1 MIATRKNSDLTK
13 WQFSHCK
20 AHVSPPFQG
29 GVAEGRGGLRQIP
42 PSNHHPPFHATLL
55 APMNLFADED
65 FAPSPFP
72 APPDAT
78 TLPLAARMRPR
89 TLSEF
94 VGQTHLVG
102 HNAPLRR
109 ALERDRLPSSIFFG
123 PAGTGKTTLARLLAH
138 LSKSHFEEF
147 SAIGGSVSDVRRIAE
162 SAKIRKGNGARTLLF
177 VDEIHRFN
185 RAQQDAFLPHVENG
199 TLVLVGAT
207 TENPLAS
214 LNGPL
219 LSRCRMWKFEPLQE
233 SDILALLGRA
243 LSEERGLGT
252 LELKAQDDALAWIV
266 RASRGDARLALGA
279 LEMSAD
285 LAQDGELKLSDVKRT
300 LGADAFYDKS
310 GDDHYDTISA
320 FIKSIRGSD
329 PDAALFWM
337 MRMLDGG
344 EDPMFV
350 ARRLVIAAS
359 EDIGNAEPRALPL
372 AVAALHAVEK
382 VGMPECAIPLAQ
394 ATTFLASAP
403 KSNASYQAMKRARSA
418 AQDGQSVRVPPH
430 LRSTALNGSKG
441 MGNGE
446 GYLNPHEFG
455 GFVPQDYLPP
465 DPKRAPFYQPTQNG
479 EERAH
484 AKRLEEWWGFEGG
497 EGG

>member
-1 MIATRKNSDLTK
+1 
-13 WQFSHCK
+13 
-20 AHVSPPFQG
+20 
-29 GVAEGRGGLRQIP
+29 
-42 PSNHHPPFHATLL
+42 
-55 APMNLFADED
+55 MNLFADED
-65 FAPSPFP
+65 FAPP
-72 APPDAT
+72 APTNPREVPA
-78 TLPLAARMRPR
+78 LPLAARMRPR
-89 TLSEF
+89 ELNEF
-94 VGQTHLVG
+94 VGQSHLVG
-102 HNAPLRR
+102 HGAPLRR

-147 SAIGGSVSDVRRIAE
+147 SAIGGSVADVRKIAE
-162 SAKIRKGNGARTLLF
+162 GAKIRHKNGARTLLF

-185 RAQQDAFLPHVENG
+185 RAQQDAFLPHVEDG

-207 TENPLAS
+207 TENPLAA

-219 LSRCRMWKFEPLQE
+219 LSRCRMWKFEPLSQD
-233 SDILALLGRA
+233 DILGLLRDALQD
-243 LSEERGLGT
+243 ERGLAS
-252 LELKAQDDALAWIV
+252 LELRAEDGALEWVA

-285 LAQDGELKLSDVKRT
+285 LAQDGELKLGDVKRT
-300 LGADAFYDKS
+300 LGSDAFYDS
-310 GDDHYDTISA
+310 TGDDHYDTISA
-320 FIKSIRGSD
+320 FIKSVRGSD

-372 AVAALHAVEK
+372 AVAAMHAVEK
-382 VGMPECAIPLAQ
+382 IGMPECAIPLAQ

-403 KSNASYQAMKRARSA
+403 KSNASYAAMKRARA
-418 AQDGQSVRVPPH
+418 AALDGQCVRVPPH
-430 LRSTALNGSKG
+430 LRSTALGGAKEK

-465 DPKRAPFYQPTQNG
+465 DPNRAPFYEPTDNG
-479 EERAH
+479 EERAL
-484 AKRLEEWWGFEGG
+484 ALRLEQCWGSVDKAS
-497 EGG
+497 

>member
-1 MIATRKNSDLTK
+1 
-13 WQFSHCK
+13 
-20 AHVSPPFQG
+20 
-29 GVAEGRGGLRQIP
+29 
-42 PSNHHPPFHATLL
+42 
-55 APMNLFADED
+55 MNLFSSED
-65 FAPSPFP
+65 LAPPEPTAAPSPSG
-72 APPDAT
+72 A
-78 TLPLAARMRPR
+78 LPLAARMRPHS
-89 TLSEF
+89 LDEF
-94 VGQTHLVG
+94 AGQKHLVG
-102 HNAPLRR
+102 VGAPLRR

-138 LSKSHFEEF
+138 LSKAHYEEF
-147 SAIGGSVSDVRRIAE
+147 SAIGGSVADVRKTAE
-162 SAKIRKGNGARTLLF
+162 GARLRARGGGKTLLF

-185 RAQQDAFLPHVENG
+185 RAQQDAFLPHVEDG

-219 LSRCRMWKFEPLQE
+219 LSRCRMWKFEPLAE
-233 SDILALLGRA
+233 AEILELLGRA
-243 LSEERGLGT
+243 LSDERGLGA
-252 LELKAQDDALAWIV
+252 LGLRAEEDALAWIA
-266 RASRGDARLALGA
+266 RACRGDARLALGA

-285 LAQDGELKLSDVKRT
+285 LAQNGALTLADVRRT

-344 EDPMFV
+344 EDPVFV

-372 AVAALHAVEK
+372 AVAALQAVEK
-382 VGMPECAIPLAQ
+382 IGMPECAIPLAQ
-394 ATTFLASAP
+394 AATFLASAP
-403 KSNASYQAMKRARSA
+403 KSNAAYVGMKRARA
-418 AQDGQSVRVPPH
+418 ASENGQTVRVPPH
-430 LRSTALNGSKG
+430 LRSTALGGSKEK

-465 DPKRAPFYQPTQNG
+465 DPHRAPFYEATQSG
-479 EERAH
+479 EEREIAR
-484 AKRLEEWWGFEGG
+484 RLEEWWGSGAE
-497 EGG
+497 

>member
-1 MIATRKNSDLTK
+1 
-13 WQFSHCK
+13 
-20 AHVSPPFQG
+20 
-29 GVAEGRGGLRQIP
+29 
-42 PSNHHPPFHATLL
+42 
-55 APMNLFADED
+55 MNLFADED
-65 FAPSPFP
+65 FAPPLRS
-72 APPDAT
+72 APRDEM
-78 TLPLAARMRPR
+78 LPLAARMRPR
-89 TLSEF
+89 NLNEF
-94 VGQTHLVG
+94 AGQSHLVG
-102 HNAPLRR
+102 TGAPLRR

-123 PAGTGKTTLARLLAH
+123 PAGTGKTTLARLLAQ
-138 LSKSHFEEF
+138 LSKAQFEEF
-147 SAIGGSVSDVRRIAE
+147 SAIGGSVTDVRKIAE
-162 SAKIRKGNGARTLLF
+162 SAKIRHRNGARTLLF

-185 RAQQDAFLPHVENG
+185 RAQQDAFLPHVEDG
-199 TLVLVGAT
+199 TLVLIGAT

-219 LSRCRMWKFEPLQE
+219 LSRCRMWKFEPLSE
-233 SDILALLGRA
+233 ADVLALLHSA
-243 LSEERGLGT
+243 LIDERGLGT
-252 LELKAQDDALAWIV
+252 RGLSPEEGALEWIA
-266 RASRGDARLALGA
+266 RASRGDARLSLGA

-285 LAQDGELKLSDVKRT
+285 LAQDGVLTLADVKRT

-344 EDPMFV
+344 EDPLFV

-372 AVAALHAVEK
+372 AVAALSAVEK

-418 AQDGQSVRVPPH
+418 AQEGQSVRVPPH
-430 LRSTALNGSKG
+430 LRSSALGGAKEKLD
-441 MGNGE
+441 NGE

-465 DPKRAPFYQPTQNG
+465 GFKRSPFYEPTESG
-479 EERAH
+479 EERKLG
-484 AKRLEEWWGFEGG
+484 KRLEEWWGDASSASIG
-497 EGG
+497 EN

>member
-1 MIATRKNSDLTK
+1 
-13 WQFSHCK
+13 
-20 AHVSPPFQG
+20 
-29 GVAEGRGGLRQIP
+29 
-42 PSNHHPPFHATLL
+42 
-55 APMNLFADED
+55 MNLFADED
-65 FAPSPFP
+65 FAPPSRS
-72 APPDAT
+72 APRDESL
-78 TLPLAARMRPR
+78 LPLAARMRPR
-89 TLSEF
+89 NLNEF
-94 VGQTHLVG
+94 AGQPHLVG
-102 HNAPLRR
+102 PGAPLRR

-123 PAGTGKTTLARLLAH
+123 PAGTGKTTLARLLAK

-147 SAIGGSVSDVRRIAE
+147 SAIGGSVGDVRKIAE
-162 SAKIRKGNGARTLLF
+162 GAKLRQRSGARTLLF

-185 RAQQDAFLPHVENG
+185 RAQQDAFLPHVEDG
-199 TLVLVGAT
+199 TLVLIGAT

-219 LSRCRMWKFEPLQE
+219 LSRCRMWKFEPLSE
-233 SDILALLGRA
+233 GDVLALLHGA
-243 LSEERGLGT
+243 LSDERGLG
-252 LELKAQDDALAWIV
+252 ALALHPEEGALEWIA
-266 RASRGDARLALGA
+266 RASRGDARLSLGA

-285 LAQDGELKLSDVKRT
+285 LAHNGELTLADVKRT

-372 AVAALHAVEK
+372 AVAALSAVEK

-418 AQDGQSVRVPPH
+418 AQEGQSVRVPPH
-430 LRSTALNGSKG
+430 LRSSALGG
-441 MGNGE
+441 ARERLGNGE

-465 DPKRAPFYQPTQNG
+465 GFKRSPFYEPTASG
-479 EERAH
+479 EEPRLAR
-484 AKRLEEWWGFEGG
+484 RLEEWWGDAPAAPANEN
-497 EGG
+497 

>member
-1 MIATRKNSDLTK
+1 
-13 WQFSHCK
+13 
-20 AHVSPPFQG
+20 
-29 GVAEGRGGLRQIP
+29 
-42 PSNHHPPFHATLL
+42 
-55 APMNLFADED
+55 MNLFADED
-65 FAPSPFP
+65 FAPPSRS
-72 APPDAT
+72 APRDET
-78 TLPLAARMRPR
+78 LLPLAARMRPR
-89 TLSEF
+89 NLNEF
-94 VGQTHLVG
+94 AGQSHLVG
-102 HNAPLRR
+102 PSAPLRR

-123 PAGTGKTTLARLLAH
+123 PAGTGKTTLARLLAT

-147 SAIGGSVSDVRRIAE
+147 SAIGGSVADVRKIAE
-162 SAKIRKGNGARTLLF
+162 GAKIRHRNGKRTLLF

-185 RAQQDAFLPHVENG
+185 RAQQDAFLPHVEDG
-199 TLVLVGAT
+199 TLVLIGAT

-219 LSRCRMWKFEPLQE
+219 LSRCRMWKFEPLSE
-233 SDILALLGRA
+233 ADVMALLNSA
-243 LSEERGLGT
+243 LSDERGLGNLRLKPEAGA
-252 LELKAQDDALAWIV
+252 LEWIA
-266 RASRGDARLALGA
+266 RASRGDARLSLGA

-285 LAQDGELKLSDVKRT
+285 LAQNGVLTLADVKRT

-372 AVAALHAVEK
+372 AVAALGAVEK

-418 AQDGQSVRVPPH
+418 AQEGQSVRVPPH
-430 LRSTALNGSKG
+430 LRSTALGGSKEK

-465 DPKRAPFYQPTQNG
+465 GFKRSPFYEPTNRG
-479 EERAH
+479 EEPKIAR
-484 AKRLEEWWGFEGG
+484 RLEEWWGDDFTSFKG
-497 EGG
+497 EN

>member
-1 MIATRKNSDLTK
+1 
-13 WQFSHCK
+13 
-20 AHVSPPFQG
+20 
-29 GVAEGRGGLRQIP
+29 
-42 PSNHHPPFHATLL
+42 
-55 APMNLFADED
+55 MNLFADED
-65 FAPSPFP
+65 LSPPSPVP
-72 APPDAT
+72 TPLNAPI
-78 TLPLAARMRPR
+78 LPLAARLRPR
-89 TLSEF
+89 NLDEF
-94 VGQTHLVG
+94 AGQRHLVG
-102 HNAPLRR
+102 TGAPLRR

-123 PAGTGKTTLARLLAH
+123 PAGVGKTTLARLLAT
-138 LSKSHFEEF
+138 LSHSQFEEF
-147 SAIGGSVSDVRRIAE
+147 SAIGGSVADVRRIAE
-162 SAKIRKGNGARTLLF
+162 GAKIRVQKGVKTLLF

-185 RAQQDAFLPHVENG
+185 RAQQDAFLPHVEDG

-219 LSRCRMWKFEPLQE
+219 LSRCRLWKFEPLTE
-233 SDILALLGRA
+233 DDLLALLQRA
-243 LSEERGLGT
+243 LSDERGLAELALWPEAGA
-252 LELKAQDDALAWIV
+252 LEWIA

-285 LAQDGELKLSDVKRT
+285 LALDGALSLSDVKRT
-300 LGADAFYDKS
+300 LGADAFYDRT

-344 EDPMFV
+344 EDPLFV
-350 ARRLVIAAS
+350 ARRLVVAAS

-372 AVAALHAVEK
+372 AVAAMNAVEK
-382 VGMPECAIPLAQ
+382 IGMPECAIPLAQ
-394 ATTFLASAP
+394 AATFLASSP
-403 KSNASYQAMKRARSA
+403 KSNASYQGMKRARIA
-418 AQDGQSVRVPPH
+418 AQEGQSVRVPPH
-430 LRSTALNGSKG
+430 LRSSALKGSEK

-465 DPKRAPFYQPTQNG
+465 NPRRTPFYEPTEEG
-479 EERAH
+479 EERALK
-484 AKRLEEWWGFEGG
+484 KRLEAWWGGG
-497 EGG
+497 EARDEAGE

>member
-1 MIATRKNSDLTK
+1 
-13 WQFSHCK
+13 
-20 AHVSPPFQG
+20 
-29 GVAEGRGGLRQIP
+29 
-42 PSNHHPPFHATLL
+42 
-55 APMNLFADED
+55 MNLFADED
-65 FAPSPFP
+65 FAVSSPPS
-72 APPDAT
+72 APEPEV

-89 TLSEF
+89 TLNEF
-94 VGQTHLVG
+94 TGQTHLVG

-147 SAIGGSVSDVRRIAE
+147 SAIGGSVTDVRKIAE
-162 SAKIRKGNGARTLLF
+162 SAKLRRKTGGRTLLF

-185 RAQQDAFLPHVENG
+185 RAQQDAFLPHVEDG
-199 TLVLVGAT
+199 TLILVGAT

-219 LSRCRMWKFEPLQE
+219 LSRCRMWKFEPLTE
-233 SDILALLGRA
+233 SDVIALLQRA
-243 LSEERGLGT
+243 LRDERGLGCLS
-252 LELKAQDDALAWIV
+252 LEVEEGALEWIA

-285 LAQDGELKLSDVKRT
+285 LATNGELTLADVKRT

-320 FIKSIRGSD
+320 FIKSVRGSD

-372 AVAALHAVEK
+372 AVAALGAVEK

-403 KSNASYQAMKRARSA
+403 KSNASYQAMKRARA
-418 AQDGQSVRVPPH
+418 AVAEGQSVRVPPH
-430 LRSTALNGSKG
+430 LRSTALNGSKQTL
-441 MGNGE
+441 GNGD

-465 DPKRAPFYQPTQNG
+465 GFKRSPFYEPTDSG
-479 EERAH
+479 EERTLQG
-484 AKRLEEWWGFEGG
+484 RLEELWGSAGDE
-497 EGG
+497 E

>member
-1 MIATRKNSDLTK
+1 
-13 WQFSHCK
+13 
-20 AHVSPPFQG
+20 
-29 GVAEGRGGLRQIP
+29 
-42 PSNHHPPFHATLL
+42 
-55 APMNLFADED
+55 MNLFADED
-65 FAPSPFP
+65 FAPSSPP
-72 APPDAT
+72 APRDNLA
-78 TLPLAARMRPR
+78 LPLAARMRPR
-89 TLSEF
+89 SLNEF
-94 VGQTHLVG
+94 AGQSHLVG
-102 HNAPLRR
+102 PSAPLRR
-109 ALERDRLPSSIFFG
+109 AVERDRLPSSIFFG
-123 PAGTGKTTLARLLAH
+123 PAGTGKTTLARLLAQ
-138 LSKSHFEEF
+138 LSKSHYEEF
-147 SAIGGSVSDVRRIAE
+147 SAIGGSVADVRKIAE
-162 SAKIRKGNGARTLLF
+162 GAKLRQRNGARTLLF

-185 RAQQDAFLPHVENG
+185 RAQQDAFLPHVEDG
-199 TLVLVGAT
+199 TLILVGAT

-219 LSRCRMWKFEPLQE
+219 LSRCRMWKFEPLNE
-233 SDILALLGRA
+233 DDLLALLNRTLGD
-243 LSEERGLGT
+243 ERGLAS
-252 LELKAQDDALAWIV
+252 LELRPEPGALEWIV

-285 LAQDGELKLSDVKRT
+285 LAQNGELQLSDVKRT

-320 FIKSIRGSD
+320 FIKSVRGSD

-372 AVAALHAVEK
+372 AVAALQAVEK
-382 VGMPECAIPLAQ
+382 IGMPECAIPLAQ
-394 ATTFLASAP
+394 ATTFLASSP
-403 KSNASYQAMKRARSA
+403 KSNASYAAMKRARSA
-418 AQDGQSVRVPPH
+418 ALDGQSVRVPPH
-430 LRSTALNGSKG
+430 LRSTALNGSKEK

-465 DPKRAPFYQPTQNG
+465 GFKRQPFYEPGENG
-479 EERAH
+479 EERALGT
-484 AKRLEEWWGFEGG
+484 RLEEWWGVALPEWERGRRGVALPEGESGRRG
-497 EGG
+497 EGEI

>member
-1 MIATRKNSDLTK
+1 
-13 WQFSHCK
+13 
-20 AHVSPPFQG
+20 
-29 GVAEGRGGLRQIP
+29 
-42 PSNHHPPFHATLL
+42 
-55 APMNLFADED
+55 MNLFADED
-65 FAPSPFP
+65 FAPPSRS
-72 APPDAT
+72 APRDESL
-78 TLPLAARMRPR
+78 LPLAARMRPR
-89 TLSEF
+89 NLDEF
-94 VGQTHLVG
+94 AGQAHLVG
-102 HNAPLRR
+102 PGAPLRR
-109 ALERDRLPSSIFFG
+109 ALDRDRLPSSIFFG
-123 PAGTGKTTLARLLAH
+123 PAGTGKTTLARLLAK

-147 SAIGGSVSDVRRIAE
+147 SAIGGSVADVRKIAE
-162 SAKIRKGNGARTLLF
+162 GAKIRHRNGARTLLF

-185 RAQQDAFLPHVENG
+185 RAQQDAFLPHVEDG
-199 TLVLVGAT
+199 TLILIGAT

-219 LSRCRMWKFEPLQE
+219 LSRCRMWKFEPLSE
-233 SDILALLGRA
+233 ADVLALMQGA
-243 LSEERGLGT
+243 LSDERGLGA
-252 LELKAQDDALAWIV
+252 LELHPEEGALEWIA

-285 LAQDGELKLSDVKRT
+285 LAQNGELTLVDVKRT

-372 AVAALHAVEK
+372 AVAALNAVEK

-394 ATTFLASAP
+394 ATTFLASVP

-418 AQDGQSVRVPPH
+418 AQEGQSVRVPPH
-430 LRSTALNGSKG
+430 LRSSALNGAKEKL
-441 MGNGE
+441 GNGE

-465 DPKRAPFYQPTQNG
+465 GFKRSPFYEPTQSG
-479 EERAH
+479 EEVKLAR
-484 AKRLEEWWGFEGG
+484 RLEEWWGDDSTSFGNEN
-497 EGG
+497 